1 MLCTQANITHLPLK
15 TQPPTPSKR
24 VNIKGIFG
32 KSHYLNHIASNLNS
46 GRCFVG
52 LDLDCGP
59 FLAIHTEGAI
69 RANKLSEL
77 DVNRA
82 LGNLLTIQMR
92 LGMFDGLRQPYG
104 YLGPKDVC
112 TPAHQQLALEAA
124 RQGIVLLQNRNRALP
139 LSARQLRT
147 VAVIGPNSD
156 VTDTMIGNY
165 AGTYVTF
172 FISTSNMFN
181 FNTM

>member
-1 MLCTQANITHLPLK
+1 M
-15 TQPPTPSKR
+15 
-24 VNIKGIFG
+24 
-32 KSHYLNHIASNLNS
+32 
-46 GRCFVG
+46 
-52 LDLDCGP
+52 DCGP

-69 RANKLSEL
+69 RANKLSEV

-82 LGNLLTIQMR
+82 LGNLLTVQMR
-92 LGMFDGLRQPYG
+92 LGMFDGPRQPYG
-104 YLGPKDVC
+104 NLGPRDVC

-139 LSARQLRT
+139 FSGHNYRS

-165 AGTYVTF
+165 AGIPF
-172 FISTSNMFN
+172 FFFFRSLVKLMYFCIIIDHNGVFIN
-181 FNTM
+181 WC